1 LERQRSMSF
10 PPAPPIPE
18 QETTVRVFPVINN
31 TAQKNPFASKGLSMK
46 FSSMP
51 APVRTNM
58 FQVPLPPPPP
68 PPPEEEV

>member
-10 PPAPPIPE
+10 PPAPPAE